1 MNNPVA
7 LAGED
12 LAVFPS
18 SYGDARKQ
26 LLTLSQ
32 RCSLF
37 DSMLSLPL
45 ESDHGTEDERLSTEV
60 IWFGPKTATR
70 VVVLI
75 SATHGVEGFVGAA
88 VQTDLLTRLGKACQL
103 PQDTAVLM
111 VFALNPYGFAHC
123 RRCDEAGIDLN
134 RNFVDFEQPLPE
146 NTGYGKLR
154 EAIYC
159 VDAEQRHRL
168 FEAFRQQQGQP
179 AFEIAVSGGQ
189 YVDPNGPFYGGV
201 APAHG
206 HRVIE
211 RLIEHYQLAQRRL
224 AVVDV
229 HSGLGPYGHGE
240 VINDH
245 PLQSRGYM
253 VANRWYGASVAA
265 PALGNSSSVSK
276 LGLLDYHW
284 HTLMQNHG
292 CFVTLEFGTY
302 PTQDLFDVVLDD
314 HRAWKSGDDQA
325 MRKSA
330 DAMKKHFYPQDVYW
344 RELVLVKGRQV
355 VQQAMDGLQHD

>member
-1 MNNPVA
+1 MNKPVA
-7 LAGED
+7 LAAED

-26 LLTLSQ
+26 LLTLSK
-32 RCSLF
+32 CSSLF
-37 DSMLSLPL
+37 DSMLSLTL
-45 ESDHGTEDERLSTEV
+45 EGCRGAEDEYLSTEV
-60 IWFGPKTATR
+60 IWLGPKTANR

-75 SATHGVEGFVGAA
+75 SATHGVEGFVGTA
-88 VQTDLLTRLGKACQL
+88 VQIDLLARLGKAGQL
-103 PQDTAVLM
+103 PQDTAVLI
-111 VFALNPYGFAHC
+111 VFALNPYGFSRF

-134 RNFVDFEQPLPE
+134 RNFVDFGQALPE
-146 NTGYGKLR
+146 NTGYELLR

-159 VDAEQRHRL
+159 EDAEQRHRL
-168 FEAFRQQQGQP
+168 FEVFLGKHGQS
-179 AFEIAVSGGQ
+179 AFEVAVSGGQ
-189 YVDPNGPFYGGV
+189 YVDPHGPFYGGA

-211 RLIEHYQLAQRRL
+211 QLIEHYQLAQRRL

-245 PLQSRGYM
+245 PLQSRGFKL
-253 VANRWYGASVAA
+253 ANRWYGASVAA

-284 HTLMQNHG
+284 HTLMQDHG

-314 HRAWKSGDDQA
+314 HRAWKSGDQQA
-325 MRKSA
+325 MEKSA

-355 VQQAMDGLQHD
+355 VQQAIDGLQHD